1 MIKLRNN
8 CKNQNEKK
16 DPNATCCMFGVLSN
30 EPDFKEQKSWLSETV
45 EFYPGCNIFL
55 CPKFY
60 RELNF
65 IEMVLGWTKSHHQ
78 THCTYTYK
86 YLKAG
91 LPIALDIKLLI
102 TYVRRAFNHCLRFM
116 NRYRVGLT
124 GAVLEY
130 AVNKYKSHRRL
141 SRSINIFTI
150 EEEYVEEKN
159 TNDI

>member
-1 MIKLRNN
+1 M
-8 CKNQNEKK
+8 
-16 DPNATCCMFGVLSN
+16 
-30 EPDFKEQKSWLSETV
+30 
-45 EFYPGCNIFL
+45 
-55 CPKFY
+55 
-60 RELNF
+60 
-65 IEMVLGWTKSHHQ
+65 
-78 THCTYTYK
+78 YTYK

-102 TYVRRAFNHCLRFM
+102 TYVRRAFDHCLRFM
-116 NRYRVGLT
+116 NGYRVGLT